1 MPEETLQPLPVPTV
15 RILEV
20 GIATWAVAL
29 VITLVVPA
37 LHDADRWWWPW
48 TCAAGIVLG
57 FIGWAYVRR
66 GRGNAADA

>member
-1 MPEETLQPLPVPTV
+1 MLSPLPVPTV

-29 VITLVVPA
+29 VVTLLVPW
-37 LHDADRWWWPW
+37 LHEADRWWWPW
-48 TCAAGIVLG
+48 TCAAGVVLG